1 MTGLAGAQIVFDPF
15 LPWPSLGLLG
25 ALMLV
30 ITALSLWRG
39 LVGWWLRGFGMA
51 AILAA
56 LANPS
61 LQGEERTPL
70 QDIVLIVH
78 DDTGSNRLGERA
90 AQSQEAAGRLRER
103 LQAMGLELREARV
116 SDDPDDRGT
125 RMMEVLNEALAD
137 LPRDR
142 LAGVFAIS
150 DGIVHDTARAPDL
163 PAPLHLLKTGESDD
177 WDRRLILRNVPAYG
191 ILGEPLTLTLRV
203 EDEGAV
209 PDHIAGRPVQL
220 GYSLNGEERQFAT
233 VPVGQD
239 MDLRLTLD
247 RGGKNV
253 LHFVLGKAEG
263 ELTTR
268 NNEAVAQI
276 NGIRDRLSVLLV
288 SGEPH
293 TGQRTWRNI
302 LKSDPAVDL
311 VHFTILRPPDRHDGV
326 PVNELSLI
334 AFPTREL
341 FIDKIDEFDL
351 VILDRYRRRGILPN
365 SYFANIAR
373 YVQDGGA
380 LLVVGGPE
388 LASAD
393 SIHYSPLGGIFPAE
407 PTARL
412 FERAFL
418 PVQTETGHR
427 HPVTAGL
434 AEHHAREMDGGAD
447 TVAGATPT
455 AAPDGVLTEPG
466 WGRWLRQVALR
477 HRHGDVVMTGAD
489 DHPLLV
495 LDRVGAGRIAL
506 LASDQAW
513 LWDRGFEGGG
523 PQGELL
529 RRLAHWMM
537 AEPELEEEALMA
549 SADGLSLRIE
559 RRSLS
564 DGPHAVE
571 ITAPDGSDHRLDLSE
586 QVPGRFRGVFD
597 ADEQG
602 LYRLHDDDLDTVV
615 VLGPP
620 NPREYATTIATA
632 DHLSPLIG
640 ASRGGVARIEDG
652 IPRIREVPEGRAAS
666 GRGWLGITPRQAHA
680 TTDMRLAALMPPW
693 AWLLLAAG
701 LILGGWLREGRG

>member
-1 MTGLAGAQIVFDPF
+1 MTSLAGAQIILDPF
-15 LPWPSLGLLG
+15 LPWTVLAVLG
-25 ALMLV
+25 ALMLA

-39 LVGWWLRGFGMA
+39 LPGWWLRGLGMV

-56 LANPS
+56 LSNPS
-61 LQGEERTPL
+61 LQSEERTPL
-70 QDIVLIVH
+70 QDIALIVH
-78 DDTGSNRLGERA
+78 DDSGSNRLGDRPEQSEQA
-90 AQSQEAAGRLRER
+90 AEHLRER
-103 LQAMGLELREARV
+103 LQSMGVDLREARV
-116 SDDPDDRGT
+116 SDDPDNRGT
-125 RMMEVLNEALAD
+125 LLMDTLSDALAD

-150 DGIVHDTARAPDL
+150 DGIVHDMSAAPDL
-163 PAPLHLLKTGESDD
+163 PAPFHLLQTGESDD

-191 ILGEPLTLTLRV
+191 ILGESLTLTLRV

-209 PDHIAGRPVQL
+209 PPELAGQPVRL
-220 GYSLNGEERQFAT
+220 GYSLNGEERRHAM
-233 VPVGQD
+233 VPVGED
-239 MDLRLTLD
+239 MDLQLTLD
-247 RGGKNV
+247 RGGMNV
-253 LHFVLGKAEG
+253 LHFVLDEAEG

-268 NNEAVAQI
+268 NNEAVVQI
-276 NGIRDRLSVLLV
+276 NGIRDRLRVLLV

-341 FIDKIDEFDL
+341 FIDKVDEFDL
-351 VILDRYRRRGILPN
+351 IILDRYRRRGILPN

-373 YVQDGGA
+373 YVNDGGA

-393 SIHYSPLGGIFPAE
+393 SIHYSPLGNIFPAE

-412 FERAFL
+412 IERAFL
-418 PVQTETGHR
+418 PRQTEIGRR

-434 AEHHAREMDGGAD
+434 AEHHAAES
-447 TVAGATPT
+447 AGAANGVAAAAPV
-455 AAPDGVLTEPG
+455 AAPDGVAEPG
-466 WGRWLRQVALR
+466 WGRWLRQVELQPR
-477 HRHGDVVMTGAD
+477 RGDVVMQGD
-489 DHPLLV
+489 DERPLLV
-495 LDRVGAGRIAL
+495 LDRVGEGRIAL

-537 AEPELEEEALMA
+537 AEPELEEEALLA
-549 SADGLSLRIE
+549 EAEALALRVE
-559 RRSLS
+559 RRSLL
-564 DGPHAVE
+564 DGPHQVE
-571 ITAPDGSDHRLDLSE
+571 ITDPEGETHLLDLTE
-586 QVPGRFRGVFD
+586 RAPGRFTGVF
-597 ADEQG
+597 ETGMQG
-602 LYRLHDDDLDTVV
+602 LYRLVDGDLDTVV
-615 VLGPP
+615 VLGPT
-620 NPREYATTIATA
+620 NPREYATTIASA
-632 DHLSPLIG
+632 GPLMPLIETT
-640 ASRGGVARIEDG
+640 RGGVQRIEEG
-652 IPRIREVPEGRAAS
+652 LPRLREVSEGRAAS
-666 GRGWLGITPRQAHA
+666 GRGWMGITPRQAHA
-680 TTDMRLAALMPPW
+680 TTEMRLNALLPPW